1 MKYVYNNLKPWGIYR
16 VVGDKIEFFKNF
28 LDFFSSNDKKWLIFN
43 LNSQIYIQTIKF
55 KFKWTNH
62 ITKRRYRPVSPTA
75 TLPRV
80 LPLARAYYTTVLSL
94 LRDGRAERY
103 HPVWVLPPLESH
115 VVTGL
120 SSFGLTVPVVFV
132 QMRYY
137 TTVEGSDSVIDAFE
151 GQ

>member
-1 MKYVYNNLKPWGIYR
+1 
-16 VVGDKIEFFKNF
+16 
-28 LDFFSSNDKKWLIFN
+28 
-43 LNSQIYIQTIKF
+43 
-55 KFKWTNH
+55 
-62 ITKRRYRPVSPTA
+62 
-75 TLPRV
+75 V
-80 LPLARAYYTTVLSL
+80 LPLDGAYYTTVLSL
-94 LRDGRAERY
+94 SSRT
-103 HPVWVLPPLESH
+103 VPPLESH